1 MGNEMRVPIT
11 GRDNP
16 LTHPKNNFFHAD
28 KICDIKMQSVFKF
41 LMTFF
46 NIRNPIS
53 LLSARWV
60 PYLLFSGFILGWWVL
75 AFQTPHSAPLCF
87 KDTSQ
92 TLALKTSA
100 LLKELSP
107 LQRDALQRAL
117 SGHFPLMLEFI
128 DQWDHDAQLLASQ
141 GVPNIQRLSAES
153 YLQAHILGH
162 LLQNASQDILRPLNC
177 KMNLEWMQDDIGRQ
191 VRIEDSFHRFLPQTY
206 IAASFLLAIAQPDE
220 IIALPKGLRQLRQ
233 LYPPDVLAKVPVDI
247 DRTHSERLYLNCP
260 DLAFVAPYSHP
271 PVLEVLRNQN
281 IQLYS
286 LKYVNTISEI
296 QEALL
301 KVGHASNHILEAQLL
316 AIFMEACFFS
326 IDNRLLALKEKTDL
340 SKTARRLLYLSQH
353 QHYAQ
358 PTTKCLT
365 GQLMARALE
374 HCPHLSA
381 LIPESQDDWRI
392 PFEQEQILQA
402 APDYLIIST
411 PYTQS
416 QTIVESAVQQTEAF
430 KSGQIFYIN
439 ESIQE
444 SPTQYIAL
452 AYFDLFQ
459 ALAATHCL

>member
-1 MGNEMRVPIT
+1 MGN
-11 GRDNP
+11 
-16 LTHPKNNFFHAD
+16 
-28 KICDIKMQSVFKF
+28 KMQAQDAKKQTPSY
-41 LMTFF
+41 
-46 NIRNPIS
+46 N
-53 LLSARWV
+53 LLSPRYLLSSTWL

-75 AFQTPHSAPLCF
+75 AFQTPLSAPLSF
-87 KDTSQ
+87 RETSQ

-107 LQRDALQRAL
+107 LQRDALQHAL
-117 SGHFPLMLEFI
+117 SGNFPLMLEFI
-128 DQWDHDAQLLASQ
+128 DQWDHDAQLLADQ

-162 LLQNASQDILRPLNC
+162 LLHNNSQEILRPLNC
-177 KMNLEWMQDDIGRQ
+177 KMNLEWVQDDSGRQ
-191 VRIEDSFHRFLPQTY
+191 VRIEDTFHRFLPQTY

-220 IIALPKGLRQLRQ
+220 IIGLPKGLRQLSQ
-233 LYPPDVLAKVPVDI
+233 LYPPDVLSKVSVDI
-247 DRTHSERLYLNCP
+247 DRIHSEKLYLNCP

-286 LKYVNTISEI
+286 LKYINAVSEI

-326 IDNRLLALKEKTDL
+326 IDNRLQALEEKSDR
-340 SKTARRLLYLSQH
+340 SKTARRLIYLSQR

-365 GQLMARALE
+365 GQLMVRALKF
-374 HCPHLSA
+374 CPHLSA
-381 LIPESQDDWRI
+381 LIPESEDDWRI
-392 PFEQEQILQA
+392 PFEHEQILHA

-411 PYTQS
+411 PYADS
-416 QTIVESAVQQTEAF
+416 VVRVDDALLQTKAF
-430 KSGQIFYIN
+430 KSGHIFYID
-439 ESIQE
+439 ESVQE